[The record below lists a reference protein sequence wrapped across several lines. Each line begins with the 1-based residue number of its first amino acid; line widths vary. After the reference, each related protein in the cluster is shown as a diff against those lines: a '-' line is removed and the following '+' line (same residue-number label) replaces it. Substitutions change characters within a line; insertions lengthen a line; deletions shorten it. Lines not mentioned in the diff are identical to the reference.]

1 MSSAMLP
8 PGRIGFSRQLHFF
21 PKTKMSLKSVF
32 THVASIYANLLEQKK
47 KALISIGK
55 DFNSHRIGFG
65 HQHGCCLNCFGT
77 PICMASVTSCEN
89 TLQSVEMFLKQIVS
103 ISLFR
108 DNSPR
113 WDGFWI
119 WSYYCLARSDLQ
131 MQSIPD

>member
-8 PGRIGFSRQLHFF
+8 PDRIGFSCQLHFF

-32 THVASIYANLLEQKK
+32 THVASIYANLLEQKRKRQHK
-47 KALISIGK
+47 KRLQLPQ
-55 DFNSHRIGFG
+55 DWFW
-65 HQHGCCLNCFGT
+65 T
-77 PICMASVTSCEN
+77 PTWPPFKLFWDTNMGSVTSCEN
-89 TLQSVEMFLKQIVS
+89 TLQSVETFLKQIVP